1 MDFYFG
7 VEVAPDHG
15 SRLARLGLRVGRL
28 IQSVVAGLEIVVGGF
43 GGRVAG
49 FGSRPVV
56 FEGFVEGLGYSKWR
70 RETKGLVAKLPLQWR
85 W

>member
-28 IQSVVAGLEIVVGGF
+28 IQSAVAGLEIVVGGF

-56 FEGFVEGLGYSKWR
+56 FEGFVEGLGYSKWL